1 METMAQHVKTTIRY
15 DGPALVGHE
24 MDVQDLAPALL
35 ALADIVQIANRR
47 FNGDRAS
54 MKVVVNADVEQRC
67 FMLDLGLVQSLMD
80 QAKGLFTAE
89 NIKTAREIAAD
100 VGLVAG
106 VTGVG
111 LFQLIAFL
119 AKAKKA
125 PTSETTMTVDQGNGN
140 VTVFNS
146 GSGQITVTQN
156 TFLLA
161 QDPVVVG
168 KAQQVVRPLQK
179 PGYTSLSF
187 LVGDAE
193 VFDIQEDDA
202 AAFGSVEA
210 LSEEQK
216 PPENTSTID
225 GTLRIK
231 SAQYEGQAR
240 WGFMWNG
247 RGIDAE
253 MKEAAA
259 DWVEKFQANEVYA
272 PPNSKLQVTM
282 TETVK
287 LDDAGNAIGKPSY
300 VVKAVH
306 SVAPPPTQGKLI

>member
-1 METMAQHVKTTIRY
+1 METMTQHVKTTIRY

-89 NIKTAREIAAD
+89 NIKTAKEIAAD
-100 VGLVAG
+100 VGLVTG

-119 AKAKKA
+119 AKAKEA

-146 GSGQITVTQN
+146 GDVTPW
-156 TFLLA
+156 F
-161 QDPVVVG
+161 
-168 KAQQVVRPLQK
+168 
-179 PGYTSLSF
+179 
-187 LVGDAE
+187 
-193 VFDIQEDDA
+193 
-202 AAFGSVEA
+202 
-210 LSEEQK
+210 
-216 PPENTSTID
+216 PPA
-225 GTLRIK
+225 RIR
-231 SAQYEGQAR
+231 AR
-240 WGFMWNG
+240 
-247 RGIDAE
+247 
-253 MKEAAA
+253 
-259 DWVEKFQANEVYA
+259 
-272 PPNSKLQVTM
+272 
-282 TETVK
+282 
-287 LDDAGNAIGKPSY
+287 
-300 VVKAVH
+300 
-306 SVAPPPTQGKLI
+306 